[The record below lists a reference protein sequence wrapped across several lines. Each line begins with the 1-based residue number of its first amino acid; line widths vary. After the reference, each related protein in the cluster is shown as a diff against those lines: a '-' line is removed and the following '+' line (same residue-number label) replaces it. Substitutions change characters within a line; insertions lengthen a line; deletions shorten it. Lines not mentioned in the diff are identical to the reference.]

1 MTRIN
6 LLPWREMARK
16 ESKRQF
22 ISIGIGAVMLMGLV
36 IFYAHIHMASMIDN
50 QNSRNTFLE
59 EETARID
66 NQIKEIKNLET
77 EKNNLLAR
85 MNVIQQ
91 LQARRSQIVHIF
103 DEIEKTLP
111 AGVYLTG
118 MKQEKGELVLNG
130 VAESNGD
137 VSSFMRNLET
147 SDWFESPWLEVI
159 QSINKS
165 PEKTAE
171 KTKEARYNNQFTLHV
186 KQTGSNEDDKEAKDK
201 KDKEN
206 KKK

>member
-22 ISIGIGAVMLMGLV
+22 ISIGVGAVMLMGAV
-36 IFYAHIHMASMIDN
+36 ILYAHIHIAGMIDD

-66 NQIKEIKNLET
+66 NQIKEIKSLET
-77 EKNNLLAR
+77 EKNHLLAR

-91 LQARRSQIVHIF
+91 LQSRRSQVVHIF
-103 DEIEKTLP
+103 DEIEKKLP
-111 AGVYLTG
+111 AGVYLTA
-118 MKQEKGELVLNG
+118 MKQEKGEIILNG

-137 VSSFMRNLET
+137 VSSFMRNLEV

-165 PEKTAE
+165 LDKSAE
-171 KTKEARYNNQFTLHV
+171 KTKEVRYNNQFTLHV
-186 KQTGSNEDDKEAKDK
+186 KQTGNMDDDKEAKDK
-201 KDKEN
+201 KSKEI
-206 KKK
+206 KKI

>member
-22 ISIGIGAVMLMGLV
+22 ISIAISAAILMGMAIL
-36 IFYAHIHMASMIDN
+36 YAHIHMAGMIDD

-66 NQIKEIKNLET
+66 NQIKEIKTLET

-91 LQARRSQIVHIF
+91 LQSRRSQIVHIF

-118 MKQEKGELVLNG
+118 MKQEKGDLILSG

-137 VSSFMRNLET
+137 VSSFMRNLEA

-165 PEKTAE
+165 SDKTAE
-171 KTKEARYNNQFTLHV
+171 KTKEAHYNNQFTLHV
-186 KQTGSNEDDKEAKDK
+186 RQTGSNDDDKEAKDK
-201 KDKEN
+201 KGKEN

>member
-22 ISIGIGAVMLMGLV
+22 ISIGVGAVILMGVV
-36 IFYAHIHMASMIDN
+36 ILYAHIHMAGMIDD

-77 EKNNLLAR
+77 EKNHLLAR

-91 LQARRSQIVHIF
+91 LQSRRSQVVHIF
-103 DEIEKTLP
+103 DEIEKKLP
-111 AGVYLTG
+111 AGVYLTA
-118 MKQEKGELVLNG
+118 MKQEKGELILNG

-137 VSSFMRNLET
+137 VSSFMRNLEV

-165 PEKTAE
+165 PEKSTE
-171 KTKEARYNNQFTLHV
+171 KAKEARYNNQFILHV
-186 KQTGSNEDDKEAKDK
+186 KQSGNMDDDKETKDK
-201 KDKEN
+201 KSKET
-206 KKK
+206 KKT